1 MGLSVTIINKGVSM
15 GWMSPILNAS
25 LKWLLIFLA
34 LVTLILITV
43 DQFVCNKWIYHDF
56 AAGIDRRLS
65 CFWKP

>member
-1 MGLSVTIINKGVSM
+1 MGLSVTIINKGVSI

-34 LVTLILITV
+34 LVALVLISV

>member
-34 LVTLILITV
+34 LVALVLISV

>member
-15 GWMSPILNAS
+15 GWMSPTLNAS

-34 LVTLILITV
+34 LVALVLISV

>member
-15 GWMSPILNAS
+15 GWTSPILNAS

-34 LVTLILITV
+34 LVALVLISV